1 MSSYFWFLFRIMV
14 SQFFGSLCVLVSVWV
29 FYVSGSGL
37 CYEYININ
45 GFVKVEST

>member
-29 FYVSGSGL
+29 FYVLGPV
-37 CYEYININ
+37 CVINILMDL
-45 GFVKVEST
+45 